1 MVLPRMLQAQQNKCP
16 DRMNEVPEVL
26 LRQTSRNTK
35 KYQESLLEGY
45 VPREQNVLEPN
56 LEAEAK
62 INLVAEKEV
71 KW

>member
-16 DRMNEVPEVL
+16 DRIHEGPEVL
-26 LRQTSRNTK
+26 LHQSRIAK
-35 KYQESLLEGY
+35 KYQGPLLGGC

-62 INLVAEKEV
+62 
-71 KW
+71 